1 MTKRPS
7 AGHGSD
13 TTDTE
18 DRDGVASS
26 SIGAA
31 TSAGPATSTGTTTS
45 LDDVTLPDA
54 DGTRPS
60 AVSRFLRGALW
71 GLFGWFLPTFL
82 LWLVVATCMFM
93 FSMENTTSLT
103 AAIMP
108 VSAATVLTAQGVGV
122 RYQFLDVSVIPLLAT
137 IIYLV
142 SGYAFARRLKDGA
155 APLVGFAAVWVAL
168 DMFVYGRSPLAAS
181 DAWPVALGKFL
192 VVALVVL
199 VLAHGARAYRAAI
212 EAIKTRVSA
221 PLARTVDL
229 SFRIARVFALVMAA
243 VGVVTFVTWLVAGFD
258 AMRTVASFIGM
269 GNASFW
275 AAFVLSLLWMPDM
288 CLWALSWSA
297 GAGFRIGSLATFTMW
312 QGDARELPAIP
323 IFGILPQPVPDAMAT
338 LALES
343 APAVTAFLI
352 AVAFMLSKKRI
363 DIFHRRLK
371 KRPRLASP
379 RSIVDILLSFVTMC
393 LSCIWIVVGCFIAF
407 SLSCGSLG
415 TERLAQLGVTDVAES
430 TRALARPAAIG
441 FFCAFLLMVIVS
453 CIIELT
459 TVLRARRQAALR
471 READTDLDA
480 IARSVRTSRSAERD
494 AERHASNSRRVAR
507 SARGL
512 HDGAGD
518 DSAGGAARSDDAPD
532 GAGDGIPSSSDNG
545 APAFGAAP
553 SDVAGGFTR
562 GYDDAMR
569 RAGRTIHSTAHATVH
584 ATAAPRSVR
593 EALDSADFPSESSL
607 HLPETDG
614 ADGTNGADEAS
625 RG

>member
-31 TSAGPATSTGTTTS
+31 TSAGPATSTGVTTS

-168 DMFVYGRSPLAAS
+168 DMFVYGRSPLTAS

-212 EAIKTRVSA
+212 GAIKTRVSA

-229 SFRIARVFALVMAA
+229 SFRIARVFALVMAT
-243 VGVVTFVTWLVAGFD
+243 VGIVTFVVWLVVGFD

-297 GAGFRIGSLATFTMW
+297 GAGFRIGSFATFTMW
-312 QGDARELPAIP
+312 QGDAHELPAIP
-323 IFGILPQPVPDAMAT
+323 IFGILPQPVPNATAT

-343 APAVTAFLI
+343 IPAVAAFLI

-453 CIIELT
+453 CIIELV
-459 TVLRARRQAALR
+459 TVLRARREAAQRL
-471 READTDLDA
+471 ETDTDLDA
-480 IARSVRTSRSAERD
+480 IARTVRTSRSAERD
-494 AERHASNSRRVAR
+494 AERHASDSRRVAR
-507 SARGL
+507 SARGM
-512 HDGAGD
+512 HDGADRNGASYGAD
-518 DSAGGAARSDDAPD
+518 AALGSEEGGAPRSDDD
-532 GAGDGIPSSSDNG
+532 
-545 APAFGAAP
+545 AAA
-553 SDVAGGFTR
+553 SDVAGGFTE

-569 RAGRTIHSTAHATVH
+569 RAGRTVRSMGRGVSASGASHTL
-584 ATAAPRSVR
+584 AAPRSVR

-607 HLPETDG
+607 HLPEAGETDG
-614 ADGTNGADEAS
+614 AHRDDGAGTPSQG
-625 RG
+625 

>member
-430 TRALARPAAIG
+430 TRALARPAAIE